1 LEPEARILIA
11 DDHPLIRRGLRQVLE
26 AESSFQIVAEA
37 GDGEAALGEI
47 EKLKPT
53 IVVLDVDMP
62 RLDGLGAAR
71 EIVRRKLPVDIVFL
85 TIHADEDLFHV
96 AMDLGAKGY
105 ILKESALE
113 EIVQGLRAVIAGQF
127 YVSAPL
133 TALLLGRR
141 SRANTLSERHP
152 GLNSLTPAELGILR
166 GILEGKSSK
175 QIGADLFIHFRTVE
189 THRTNICQKL
199 GLRGHNALFKFALE
213 HKSELSAFRAS
224 AST

>member
-1 LEPEARILIA
+1 MEPEASIVIA
-11 DDHPLIRRGLRQVLE
+11 DDHPIIRRGLRQVLE

-47 EKLKPT
+47 EKLKPK
-53 IVVLDVDMP
+53 IAVLDVDMP
-62 RLDGLGAAR
+62 KLDGLGAAR
-71 EIVRRKLPVDIVFL
+71 EIGRRKLPVDIVFL
-85 TIHADEDLFHV
+85 TIHADEDLFHA

-113 EIVQGLRAVIAGQF
+113 EIVQGLRAVTAGQF

-133 TALLLGRR
+133 TAHLLGRR
-141 SRANTLSERHP
+141 SRANSLAERHP
-152 GLNSLTPAELGILR
+152 GLNNLTPAERGILR

-199 GLRGHNALFKFALE
+199 GLQGHNALFKFALE
-213 HKSELSAFRAS
+213 HKSELSTF
-224 AST
+224 